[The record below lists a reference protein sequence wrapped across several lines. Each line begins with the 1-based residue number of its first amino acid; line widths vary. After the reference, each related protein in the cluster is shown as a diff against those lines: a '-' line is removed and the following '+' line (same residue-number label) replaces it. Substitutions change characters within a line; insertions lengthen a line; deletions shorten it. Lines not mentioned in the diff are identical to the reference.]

1 MCKPTC
7 LEVAPNSM
15 SWGLKNDGN
24 NDKIQS
30 WCKAGS
36 FAYAEYCTI
45 CKKEVSVENA
55 GLLQLVQHS
64 KSQKHRQARNVVMN
78 PGQSKLIITQE

>member
-1 MCKPTC
+1 MPGGHTKF
-7 LEVAPNSM
+7 NM
-15 SWGLKNDGN
+15 SWGLKDDGN

-36 FAYAEYCTI
+36 SVYTGYCTL

-78 PGQSKLIITQE
+78 PGKSKLIITQE

>member
-1 MCKPTC
+1 MPGGRTKF
-7 LEVAPNSM
+7 NM

-36 FAYAEYCTI
+36 FAYTGYCTLW
-45 CKKEVSVENA
+45 KKEVSVENSVFFTV
-55 GLLQLVQHS
+55 G
-64 KSQKHRQARNVVMN
+64 
-78 PGQSKLIITQE
+78 TTF